1 VAARIKRS
9 VALLA
14 HPPGDRERVLLVQ
27 RPDAPGEELP
37 GVWGLPAAS
46 LRPGEGEEEA
56 ARRVGWQKLGCGVR
70 LLRVLG
76 RGVQDRTGY
85 RLEMAVYEAELEE
98 QVPRLPPTGEEEV
111 TYYVAWRFGRPEDL
125 REAAAKG
132 SLCARVAL
140 RALPG
145 APEPEGLSSGSGRVP
160 EKPCDGERPGSPKSR
175 SDFGGG
181 VV

>member
-1 VAARIKRS
+1 MAARIKRS

-76 RGVQDRTGY
+76 RGVQDRPGY

-98 QVPRLPPTGEEEV
+98 QLPRLPPTGEEEV

-132 SLCARVAL
+132 SLCARLAL
-140 RALPG
+140 GATAHGQEPG
-145 APEPEGLSSGSGRVP
+145 KPGSG
-160 EKPCDGERPGSPKSR
+160 GPGR
-175 SDFGGG
+175 GGDP
-181 VV
+181 

>member
-27 RPDAPGEELP
+27 RPDVPGEELP

-46 LRPGEGEEEA
+46 LRPREGEEEA

-76 RGVQDRTGY
+76 RGVQDRPGY

-98 QVPRLPPTGEEEV
+98 QVPRLPQTGEEEV

-125 REAAAKG
+125 REAAARG

-140 RALPG
+140 GAQNPG
-145 APEPEGLSSGSGRVP
+145 GRS
-160 EKPCDGERPGSPKSR
+160 PGQTAQR
-175 SDFGGG
+175 
-181 VV
+181 